1 MNYRLT
7 ALLGVGLLSLG
18 TLVQAQDFDDIYYD
32 GSESPK
38 PTEKVITTPVR
49 TSQVSSATMG
59 TTPRRYR
66 IPVNTGSSAAR
77 SDDEYNRRGAY
88 SRDARVDT
96 LAADSSYMDEG
107 KFANTERIERFYN
120 PDVVNGSGDD
130 ELITLYYDTTPTV
143 NIVVGSTFPTYDWG
157 WGVVADPWYSPWY
170 SAWYGPS
177 WR

>member
-143 NIVVGSTFPTYDWG
+143 NIVVGNT
-157 WGVVADPWYSPWY
+157 V
-170 SAWYGPS
+170 
-177 WR
+177 